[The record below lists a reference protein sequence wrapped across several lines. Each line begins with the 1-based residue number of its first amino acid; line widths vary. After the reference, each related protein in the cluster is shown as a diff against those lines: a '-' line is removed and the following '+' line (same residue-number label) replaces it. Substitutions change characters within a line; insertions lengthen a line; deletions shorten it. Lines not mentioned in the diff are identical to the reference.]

1 MRLLFVSHSFPPE
14 NRPLESIGG
23 MQRVAVELADALSAR
38 DDVQYQQLVLRS
50 AWKWHHIQ
58 CVPWLASAAA
68 RLHRISMRRDVD
80 VVLFSSMVTGA
91 LATLIRRPCN
101 AANIKLAA
109 IAHGR
114 DITLPGIYQMLQV
127 RRTLRALDLVL
138 PVSRATGA
146 ECAKRDM
153 PSPRIR
159 VIPNGVA
166 LSRYRIGTGSGST
179 SLRLASVG
187 RLVKRKGFA
196 WFIDQVMPK
205 LPANVEYRIAGSGP
219 EVEAIQ
225 QAIKRHGL
233 EGRVRLLGRCSDED
247 LVKLYCDSDLLVM
260 PNIPVRGDMEG
271 FGVVM
276 LEAGAC
282 GTPAIAANLE
292 GIQDVITDGVNGHL
306 VKSGDS
312 TGFADAILNSPTTLT
327 ARAHTREHTT
337 ANFGWPNVAE
347 IYVRKLRELHTGTL
361 T

>member
-14 NRPLESIGG
+14 NRPLDSIGG

-58 CVPWLASAAA
+58 CIPWLAGTAV
-68 RLHRISMRRDVD
+68 RLHRISMQREVD

-114 DITLPGIYQMLQV
+114 DITLPGIYQALQV

-146 ECAKRDM
+146 ECAEREM
-153 PSPRIR
+153 PSSRIC

-166 LSRYRIGTGSGST
+166 LSRYRGGSGSGGA

-196 WFIDQVMPK
+196 WFIDQVMPE
-205 LPANVEYRIAGSGP
+205 LPNHVQYEIAGSGP
-219 EVEAIQ
+219 EAEAIQ
-225 QAIKRHGL
+225 QAINRHGL
-233 EGRVRLLGRCSDED
+233 QGRVHLLGRCSDED
-247 LVKLYCDSDLLVM
+247 LVRLYRKSDLLVM

-306 VKSGDS
+306 VTSGDPIE
-312 TGFADAILNSPTTLT
+312 FAEAILKYPATPK
-327 ARAHTREHTT
+327 ARARTREHTA

-347 IYVRKLRELHTGTL
+347 LYVRKLRELHTGTL

>member
-1 MRLLFVSHSFPPE
+1 
-14 NRPLESIGG
+14 

-50 AWKWHHIQ
+50 AWKWHHAQ
-58 CVPWLASAAA
+58 CVPWLASTAA
-68 RLHRISMRRDVD
+68 RLYRISKRREVD

-91 LATLIRRPCN
+91 LATLIRRPCD

-114 DITLPGIYQMLQV
+114 DITLPGIYQALQV
-127 RRTLRALDLVL
+127 RRTLRALNLVL

-146 ECAKRDM
+146 ECAVREM
-153 PSPRIR
+153 PSSRIC

-166 LSRYRIGTGSGST
+166 LSRYRKGTGSGDA

-196 WFIDQVMPK
+196 WFIDQVMPE
-205 LPANVEYRIAGSGP
+205 LPIHVQYKIAGSGP
-219 EVEAIQ
+219 EAEAMQ
-225 QAIKRHGL
+225 QAISRHGL
-233 EGRVRLLGRCSDED
+233 EGRVHLLGRCSDED
-247 LVKLYCDSDLLVM
+247 LIKLYRESDLLVM

-282 GTPAIAANLE
+282 GTPAIASNLE

-306 VKSGDS
+306 VTSGDP
-312 TGFADAILNSPTTLT
+312 TGFAEAILNYAATPKARTRTRKHT
-327 ARAHTREHTT
+327 A
-337 ANFGWPNVAE
+337 ANFGWSNVAE
-347 IYVRKLRELHTGTL
+347 LYVRKLRELHTSTL

>member
-1 MRLLFVSHSFPPE
+1 
-14 NRPLESIGG
+14 

-38 DDVQYQQLVLRS
+38 NDVQYQQQVLRS
-50 AWKWHHIQ
+50 AWKWHHMQ
-58 CVPWLASAAA
+58 CAPWLASTAA
-68 RLHRISMRRDVD
+68 RLYRISTRREVD

-114 DITLPGIYQMLQV
+114 DVTLPGIYQAFQV
-127 RRTLRALDLVL
+127 RRTLRALDIVL
-138 PVSRATGA
+138 PVSRATGI
-146 ECAKRDM
+146 ECAKREM
-153 PSPRIR
+153 PSSRIC

-166 LSRYRIGTGSGST
+166 LSRYRTGTGSGGA

-196 WFIDQVMPK
+196 WFIDQVMPE
-205 LPANVEYRIAGSGP
+205 LPTHVHYRIAGSGP
-219 EVEAIQ
+219 EAEAIQ
-225 QAIKRHGL
+225 QAINRHGL
-233 EGRVRLLGRCSDED
+233 EGRVQLLGRCSDED
-247 LVKLYCDSDLLVM
+247 LVKLYRESDLLVM

-306 VKSGDS
+306 VTSGDPV
-312 TGFADAILNSPTTLT
+312 GFAEAILNHSATPKIRARTRKHT
-327 ARAHTREHTT
+327 A

-347 IYVRKLRELHTGTL
+347 LYVRKLRELHAGTL

>member
-1 MRLLFVSHSFPPE
+1 
-14 NRPLESIGG
+14 

-38 DDVQYQQLVLRS
+38 DDVQFHQLVLRS
-50 AWKWHHIQ
+50 AWRWHHIQ
-58 CVPWLASAAA
+58 CVPWLACTAA
-68 RLHRISMRRDVD
+68 RLHRIAVQGEVD

-91 LATLIRRPCN
+91 LATLIRRPCD

-114 DITLPGIYQMLQV
+114 DVTLPGIYQVVQV

-146 ECAKRDM
+146 ECARRDM
-153 PSPRIR
+153 PSPRIC

-166 LSRYRIGTGSGST
+166 LLRYSVGAGRGGT

-205 LPANVEYRIAGSGP
+205 LPTHVEYSIAGSGP
-219 EVEAIQ
+219 EADAIQ
-225 QAIKRHGL
+225 QAINRHGL
-233 EGRVRLLGRCSDED
+233 EGRVHLLGRCSDED
-247 LVKLYCDSDLLVM
+247 LVKLYRDSDLLVM
-260 PNIPVRGDMEG
+260 PNIPVEGDMEG

-292 GIQDVITDGVNGHL
+292 GIQDVITDGLNGLL
-306 VKSGDS
+306 VTSGDS
-312 TGFADAILNSPTTLT
+312 SGFAEAILNYPTTPR
-327 ARAHTREHTT
+327 ARARTREHTA
-337 ANFGWPNVAE
+337 ANFGWPSVAE
-347 IYVRKLRELHTGTL
+347 LYVTKLRELHTCTL